1 MVRGEIA
8 GDFKIKLSACLTTGS
23 RDVGSIVSF
32 PTGMY
37 HSSFYVICAPGG
49 YTANNPV
56 YDLSDFGRAMIS
68 IQVMHDHPESKRRT
82 TAQEVSTFSF
92 ENEQLLRD
100 LALDIAGKTKLH
112 PAKQPGERAMWALE
126 ERTGFL
132 LGTDVDDGNLITRV
146 RAVLQSMY
154 GSNSAITIR
163 KVHLL
168 LSGSIRGQ
176 VKA

>member
-8 GDFKIKLSACLTTGS
+8 GVFKNKLSACLTTGS
-23 RDVGSIVSF
+23 RIAGSIVSF

-37 HSSFYVICAPGG
+37 HSSYYAICAPGG

-68 IQVMHDHPESKRRT
+68 IQVMHDHPERIRRT

-92 ENEQLLRD
+92 DNEQLLRD
-100 LALDIAGKTKLH
+100 LALDIADKTKLH
-112 PAKQPGERAMWALE
+112 RAKQPNERAMWALE

-132 LGTDVDDGNLITRV
+132 LGTDVDDGNLKNRV
-146 RAVLQSMY
+146 SAVLQAMY
-154 GSNSAITIR
+154 ANSSDITIR

>member
-8 GDFKIKLSACLTTGS
+8 GDFKNKLSACLTTGS
-23 RDVGSIVSF
+23 RIVGSIVSF
-32 PTGMY
+32 RTGMY
-37 HSSFYVICAPGG
+37 HSSFYAICAPGG
-49 YTANNPV
+49 YSAKHPV

-68 IQVMHDHPESKRRT
+68 IQVMHDHPVRPQRT
-82 TAQEVSTFSF
+82 TAQGVSTFSF
-92 ENEQLLRD
+92 GHEKLLRD

-112 PAKQPGERAMWALE
+112 TAKQPNERAIWALD

-132 LGTDVDDGNLITRV
+132 LGTDVDDHNLITRV
-146 RAVLQSMY
+146 SAVLQTMY
-154 GSNSAITIR
+154 EHSSAIMIR